1 MIDIGKIN
9 RLTCVK
15 KVDFGAYFDGE
26 SFGEILLPKR
36 YEPENLQSG
45 DSLDLFIYND
55 SEDRL
60 IATTE
65 KPLAQVGE
73 IARMKI
79 VDANNIGAFADWGLM
94 KDLLIPFRE
103 QKIKLK
109 TGQEVLIA
117 VEFDFTTQRIFGSTK
132 IDKYLDNVPPE
143 YEEGQ
148 EVELMVWNETDFGY
162 KVIINQL
169 HSGLLYRNQVFQPL
183 NPGDTMPG
191 FIQKVR
197 EDEKIDC
204 MLSKT
209 GFAKTEGL
217 SDRILEALKVNGGT
231 LTVSDKSSPEEIHHL
246 FQCSKKAFKMAIGT
260 LYKAEKIKISP
271 EKITLN
277 QNLKTNTV

>member
-231 LTVSDKSSPEEIHHL
+231 LTVSDKSSPEEIHQL

>member
-162 KVIINQL
+162 KVIINRL